1 MTTLNFNVDNCKKAV
16 LAHNNRL
23 KDKWYGMNTTTDFGS
38 VAFLYKKYGYP
49 STYEK
54 FYEMYIN
61 DHKDF
66 SRENGRSYQYLVT
79 KANELREI
87 DNNQC
92 GINVYFDYMMQKLL
106 VDTFNG
112 LAKEGEVKKMLEES
126 GFTTNTPSLDEDRKL
141 GIDLKVFNEDGLMCL
156 IQVKPNTFFIGNRNE
171 TLINDRKSAIEKEKL
186 ATSIY
191 NVPTFFII
199 YKKDDGEFIQRNGK
213 YCFKLN
219 NLINEDGTTKN
230 NI

>member
-1 MTTLNFNVDNCKKAV
+1 MGFS
-16 LAHNNRL
+16 
-23 KDKWYGMNTTTDFGS
+23 GS
-38 VAFLYKKYGYP
+38 L
-49 STYEK
+49 STVK
-54 FYEMYIN
+54 RYIN

-156 IQVKPNTFFIGNRNE
+156 IQVKPNTYFKGNRNE